1 MLAWMALQKKQII
14 RKIIVEVKR
23 QKLCLTLPYPLTE
36 SRISPLIILGWSA
49 VWSLQQTQVWE
60 DIHIVLWSNWAVHHK
75 RYQARIL
82 VTFYPSS
89 NLGLLTEFLW
99 LESFQL
105 QRSFLQTKCF
115 ILATSLKKV
124 LRGKDYGYKI
134 QIAYMVNFDLKHTH
148 NFSRWLPFNY
158 LSCVSTAN
166 FLLTFSGYRTS
177 TMLNVPMNVAQK
189 CTLSLPVADPWAQ
202 RTIPLPW
209 PCKKKS

>member
-1 MLAWMALQKKQII
+1 M
-14 RKIIVEVKR
+14 
-23 QKLCLTLPYPLTE
+23 
-36 SRISPLIILGWSA
+36 
-49 VWSLQQTQVWE
+49 
-60 DIHIVLWSNWAVHHK
+60 

-89 NLGLLTEFLW
+89 NLDLLTEFLW

-105 QRSFLQTKCF
+105 QRSFLPTKCF

-124 LRGKDYGYKI
+124 LLEKDHGYKI
-134 QIAYMVNFDLKHTH
+134 QIAYTVNFDLKHTY
-148 NFSRWLPFNY
+148 NFSRRLPFNY
-158 LSCVSTAN
+158 LSFVSTAN

-202 RTIPLPW
+202 GTMPPPW